1 MDIVQT
7 IQTRLEKGVLSLNSS
22 FSRERIQ
29 VSGTDNP
36 THGEYTSNIA
46 MQLAGELKKSPRE
59 VAQIIVDGF
68 EKGTEIEKVE
78 IAGPGF
84 INFYLSNSYL
94 MNEVKEI
101 LKQKDGYFKL
111 DVKKG
116 KKIVIEYTDPN
127 PFKILHVGHLYT
139 NIVGESYAR
148 LQEALGA
155 DVKRAI
161 YQGDVGLH
169 VAKTLWGLEKKL
181 TEENVEFDS
190 LESLDLTSRVKYLGE
205 AYVLGSEY
213 YDEKEDGQAQE
224 EIDNLNYYIFSLC
237 VPELPGKDF
246 SIYEKREI
254 KEKFLKGR
262 EWCMEYFETI
272 YKKLGTKFD
281 YYFLES
287 ETSSIGLNMVMKNM
301 DTVFKK
307 DAGAVIYEGD
317 ESKGLHTRVFVNKYG
332 IPTYEAKDLGLA
344 IKKGELIDYDES
356 IIITGKEQAGY
367 FKVVLDALS
376 KIDKDLAEKTTHI
389 PHGLIKSL
397 EGKKLSSRKGV
408 AGAETLI
415 DTTAEL
421 AMETMKENGR
431 VTEGIEEKSQ
441 KIAIAAIKYAFLKVG
456 VGGDIVFDQTKAL
469 SFDGDTGPY
478 LLYVYAR
485 CKSLLKNNEEI
496 ENGGDINESILE
508 NTAVKNLTEILGK
521 PRQILLASG
530 LNYAPS
536 TLSQYIF
543 DLAQSFNN
551 FYQQVSV
558 LEAPEKDRASLLAI
572 VQATM
577 LTMRN
582 GLELLGIGVVD
593 EM

>member
-7 IQTRLEKGVLSLNSS
+7 IQERLEKGVLSLNSE

-169 VAKTLWGLEKKL
+169 VAKTLWGLEKKMK
-181 TEENVEFDS
+181 EEKVEFNS

-205 AYVLGSEY
+205 AYILGSKY
-213 YDEKEDGQAQE
+213 YDELEDEKAKG
-224 EIDNLNYYIFSLC
+224 EIDNLNYYISTLFITD
-237 VPELPGKDF
+237 LPKKD
-246 SIYEKREI
+246 SSEYEKEDLQ
-254 KEKFLKGR
+254 EKFLKGR
-262 EWCMEYFETI
+262 AWCMEYFETI

-287 ETSSIGLNMVMKNM
+287 ETSDLGYRLVRENMGKI
-301 DTVFKK
+301 FKK

-317 ESKGLHTRVFVNKYG
+317 KEKGLHTRVFINKFG
-332 IPTYEAKDLGLA
+332 VPTYEAKELGLA
-344 IKKGELIDYDES
+344 FKKYELINYDES
-356 IIITGKEQAGY
+356 IIITGKEQSGY
-367 FKVVLDALS
+367 FKVVYDAVG
-376 KIDKDLAEKTTHI
+376 KIQKDIAEKTMHI
-389 PHGLIKSL
+389 PHGLIKSVD
-397 EGKKLSSRKGV
+397 GKKLSSRKGV

-441 KIAIAAIKYAFLKVG
+441 RIAIAAIKYAFLKVG

-485 CKSLLKNNEEI
+485 CKSLLKNNTEI
-496 ENGGDINESILE
+496 ENGRDIDENILQ
-508 NTAVKNLTEILGK
+508 NAAVKSLTEMLGK
-521 PRQILLASG
+521 SKQILLASG

-551 FYQQVSV
+551 FYQQISV

>member
-1 MDIVQT
+1 MDILQT
-7 IQTRLEKGVLSLNSS
+7 IQERLGKGVLTLGVDFKQEDIKVESTNDSS
-22 FSRERIQ
+22 
-29 VSGTDNP
+29 
-36 THGEYTSNIA
+36 HGDYSSNIA
-46 MQLAGELKKSPRE
+46 MQLSGILKKNPRE
-59 VAQIIVDGF
+59 IAQVLVDAF
-68 EKGTEIEKVE
+68 EKGNEIEKVE

-84 INFYLSNSYL
+84 INFYVSDQYL
-94 MNEVKEI
+94 VNEVNEI
-101 LKQKDGYFKL
+101 LRLGEEYFKL

-139 NIVGESYAR
+139 NIVGESFAR

-181 TEENVEFDS
+181 REESVDFNS
-190 LESLDLTSRVKYLGE
+190 LNELELKDRVKYLGE
-205 AYVLGSEY
+205 AYILGSHY
-213 YDEKEDGQAQE
+213 YDEVEDGE
-224 EIDNLNYYIFSLC
+224 VKGEIDSLNYYIFTLC
-237 VPELPGKDF
+237 VPELEKKDF
-246 SIYEKREI
+246 STYEN
-254 KEKFLKGR
+254 EKIEKKYLKGR
-262 EWCMEYFETI
+262 DWCMEYFETI

-287 ETSSIGLNMVMKNM
+287 ETSEIGLKVVNEN
-301 DTVFKK
+301 TPNVFQE
-307 DAGAVIYEGD
+307 DQGAVIYKGD

-376 KIDKDLAEKTTHI
+376 KIREDLSSKTRHI
-389 PHGLIKSL
+389 PHGLIKSTD
-397 EGKKLSSRKGV
+397 GKKVSSRKGTSN
-408 AGAETLI
+408 AEELI
-415 DTTAEL
+415 DTTQQMV
-421 AMETMKENGR
+421 MEMMKANGR
-431 VTEGIEEKSQ
+431 VTDDIEEKSL
-441 KIAIAAIKYAFLKVG
+441 KIAIAAIKYAFLRVG
-456 VGGDIVFDQTKAL
+456 VGGDIVFDPSKAL

-485 CKSLLKNNEEI
+485 CKSLLKN
-496 ENGGDINESILE
+496 GGEGEAAEVGTTDNPVAKGLLGSISRTKRSVLNSGINYS
-508 NTAVKNLTEILGK
+508 
-521 PRQILLASG
+521 
-530 LNYAPS
+530 PS
-536 TLSQYIF
+536 TLTQYTF

-551 FYQQVSV
+551 FYQQIKI

-572 VQATM
+572 TRATM
-577 LTMRN
+577 LTMKEC
-582 GLELLGIGVVD
+582 LKLMGIETVD